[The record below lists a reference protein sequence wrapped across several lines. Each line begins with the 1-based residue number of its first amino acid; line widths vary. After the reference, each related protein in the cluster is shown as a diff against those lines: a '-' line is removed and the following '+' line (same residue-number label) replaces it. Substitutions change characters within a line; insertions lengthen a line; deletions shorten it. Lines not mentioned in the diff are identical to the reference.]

1 MSERG
6 RKTTE
11 LKRKTTETIHHY
23 IYESHHHITS
33 SPLQHQLD
41 SCLIWAPQIP
51 NTELLNGFD
60 FLHYHDHYGDHDGDH
75 DDDHDHDHDHEH
87 DDNEDDPDDD
97 VIILRGWVGIC
108 SGAHSSF
115 PF

>member
-1 MSERG
+1 MG
-6 RKTTE
+6 WY
-11 LKRKTTETIHHY
+11 LQC
-23 IYESHHHITS
+23 TS
-33 SPLQHQLD
+33 FNFP
-41 SCLIWAPQIP
+41 
-51 NTELLNGFD
+51 
-60 FLHYHDHYGDHDGDH
+60 FLEDDHHDHDVDHDG
-75 DDDHDHDHDHEH
+75 DHDHDHDHEL